1 MFSKTCEYGIR
12 SVIYIATQSI
22 DDKRVKIAEI
32 TKNSNTPMAFTA
44 KILGI
49 LTKNNIILSKTG
61 PNGGFYIDIDQM
73 KKTMLGRIVDV
84 IDGDNVY
91 NGCAV
96 GLPECNHDSP
106 CPMHESFHSVREELK
121 RILNTTTIY
130 DLAVS
135 VKSGKSILS
144 LTKIN

>member
-1 MFSKTCEYGIR
+1 MFSKTCEYAIR

-22 DDKRVKIAEI
+22 DEKRVKIAEI
-32 TKNSNTPMAFTA
+32 TKNSNTPVAFTA

-49 LTKNNIILSKTG
+49 LTKSEIIMSKTG
-61 PNGGFYIDIDQM
+61 PNGGFYIDLNQM
-73 KKTMLGRIVDV
+73 KKIKLGRIVDV

-91 NGCAV
+91 TGCAV
-96 GLPECNHDSP
+96 GLSECNHEEP
-106 CPMHESFHSVREELK
+106 CPMHESFHAVREELK

-130 DLAVS
+130 DLAIS

-144 LTKIN
+144 LGGIR

>member
-32 TKNSNTPMAFTA
+32 TKHSNTPTAFTA

-49 LTKNNIILSKTG
+49 LTKTGIVLSKTG
-61 PNGGFYIDIDQM
+61 PNGGFYMELDGM
-73 KKTMLGRIVDV
+73 KNIKLGRIIDA
-84 IDGDNVY
+84 IDGDDVY
-91 NGCAV
+91 NGCAA
-96 GLPECNHDSP
+96 GLPQCNHDHP
-106 CPMHESFHSVREELK
+106 CPMHESFFKVREELK
-121 RILNTTTIY
+121 KILETTSIY
-130 DLAVS
+130 DMAMS

-144 LTKIN
+144 LQVLK